1 MSAAPR
7 SHPLVLGAT
16 LLGILG
22 VVASVFTVGAP
33 RFWANWL
40 LWFLFLLTLALGAL
54 FLVALEH
61 LVGARWSVPLRR
73 LPERISTLLI
83 PLTPVALVALGAVK
97 VLYPGA
103 KPEALHHK
111 ILAGKAMWLGLPF
124 FSGRVIFFAL
134 LYLVALAV
142 LVRGSLKQDESHDA
156 AFNLRARRFAP
167 VFMAIFALGITQVA
181 FDWISGLEPEW
192 YSDIFGIY
200 LFAGAFLAGLAA
212 TVLALQHLQAQS
224 RLQEVRKDHTYNL
237 GGFLFA
243 FTVFWSY
250 IGFAQYLLM
259 WYGDMPEEIIWY
271 KARIEGP
278 WLGAALLLAL
288 THFLIPFFALV
299 TRDAK
304 SDPKRLRRVA
314 YLMLGA
320 HALDLY
326 WLIFPV
332 VSRRPIFS
340 WPELSFALFF
350 LGGALLWMQRAMNR
364 GEDMPV
370 GDAFLK
376 EGLEFRL

>member
-7 SHPLVLGAT
+7 NQPLVLGAT
-16 LLGILG
+16 LLGLLG
-22 VVASVFTVGAP
+22 VIASAFLAGAP

-124 FSGRVIFFAL
+124 FSGRVIFFGL
-134 LYLVALAV
+134 LYLLAMAV
-142 LVRGSLKQDESHDA
+142 LVRGSLKQDESRDG

-181 FDWISGLEPEW
+181 FDWISALEPEW

-224 RLQEVRKDHTYNL
+224 RLQEIRKDHTYNL

-278 WLGAALLLAL
+278 WLWAALLLAL

-332 VSRRPIFS
+332 VSRRPVFS